1 MKGKYMKMVKHD
13 TMRKEYRRE
22 DLGNGVRGKYYKE
35 YKKGSNLVLLS
46 PDVAAAFPD
55 DNSVNNALR
64 NLIKIANQSIG
75 LTRNTSRRAKARS

>member
-1 MKGKYMKMVKHD
+1 MKMVKHD